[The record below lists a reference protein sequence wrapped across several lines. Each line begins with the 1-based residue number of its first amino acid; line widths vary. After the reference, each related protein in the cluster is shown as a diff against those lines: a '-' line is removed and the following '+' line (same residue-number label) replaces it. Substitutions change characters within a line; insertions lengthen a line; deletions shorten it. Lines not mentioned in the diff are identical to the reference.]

1 MCTIAV
7 LVGVSDL
14 PLVIAA
20 NRDELY
26 ARPTRPPE
34 TLAPGLAGGVDGIS
48 GGTWLAIHRRGAFAA
63 VTNQRVMAPPIGQV
77 KSRGL
82 VVKELALADDQDAYV
97 AALDP
102 RAYAS
107 MNLVWGTA
115 ERACIAYL
123 RNDGEKQVIAL
134 PPGIH
139 VLTNDKL
146 DSPEFPRAQHIA
158 RAIAEA
164 PHDWPALSHALATI
178 LADHTQFESP
188 GSAGARSNAE
198 RCGVSNDV
206 ARPRVIDPNVP
217 ASAPDRSALSA
228 TCIHTPIYGTRS
240 SSLVALERGRVAHY
254 LHADGTPCTTPY
266 VDQAALLA

>member
-7 LVGVSDL
+7 LVGVTDL

-34 TLAPGLAGGVDGIS
+34 TLAPGLAGGVDGQS

-82 VVKELALADDQDAYV
+82 VVKELALATDQDAYV

-146 DSPEFPRAQHIA
+146 GSPEFPRAQHIA

-164 PHDWPALSHALATI
+164 PRDWPALSHALATI
-178 LADHTQFESP
+178 LADHTQFDI
-188 GSAGARSNAE
+188 ARKE
-198 RCGVSNDV
+198 
-206 ARPRVIDPNVP
+206 
-217 ASAPDRSALSA
+217 LSA

-266 VDQAALLA
+266 VDKAALLA